1 MLENTRLDDDLRQ
14 SIDRLNNLRFIEE
27 EDRSQKL
34 DLNNYR
40 KPSTNLNYTNPNLN
54 GIIKCNVINTPFSH
68 LHKFPHLLLY
78 VFLNSFILT
87 NFSKKA

>member
-34 DLNNYR
+34 DLDRYR
-40 KPSTNLNYTNPNLN
+40 KP
-54 GIIKCNVINTPFSH
+54 
-68 LHKFPHLLLY
+68 
-78 VFLNSFILT
+78 
-87 NFSKKA
+87 